1 MPWSAFPPAIRV
13 LRLGPWSRRS
23 SCPCLDP
30 RLVRTLRDFARTH
43 FQIVRTNRVC
53 PRTFV
58 RLRIRLHQM
67 PTPFRVDAPF
77 KPAGDQPQAIAEL
90 TEGIRSGL
98 SQQVL
103 AGVTG
108 SGKTNVMAWVV
119 EQLQRPVLVLSPN
132 KTLAAQ
138 LCAEFRRLLPDNAV
152 EYFVSYYDYYQPEA
166 YIARTDTY
174 IEKDSSRNDEI
185 DRMRHSTTQNLL
197 TRRDVLV
204 VASISC
210 IYGVGSVEDYLGESL
225 HIEKGQSIR
234 REVFL
239 RKLTEMLYERND
251 YDLARLRFRVRGDVV
266 DLVPANAEK
275 VYRVEFFGD
284 EVERIQELDA
294 ITGEIL
300 GAKDEFTVFPA
311 SHYVTPADKLRLAM
325 TDIEAE
331 LEERCKW
338 FEDHGRLLEAQRL
351 RQRTNFDME
360 MLRETGTCAGI
371 ENYSRHLTRR
381 QPGDAPY
388 TLLDFLPDDTLIFVD
403 ESHVAVPQIGGM
415 LGGDRSR
422 KAALVEYGFRL
433 PSAFDN
439 RPLSFEEWEE
449 RAGNIIY
456 VSATPGPYEMRR
468 SQRTAEM
475 VVRPT
480 GLVDPT
486 VEVRRTE
493 GQIDDLLAEVKRR
506 TAIGHRSLVTTLTKR
521 FAEDLA
527 DYLREYGVKVR
538 YLHSELDAMERIS
551 VLRDLRTG
559 AVDVVVGINLLREGL
574 DLPEVAFIGILDADK
589 DGYLRAFRSFIQIIG
604 RAARNVEGHVV
615 MYADSITD
623 SMRQALDETE
633 RRRNRQTA
641 YNAEHGITPESV
653 KKAIYALE
661 INENDLQA
669 DAIEI
674 MAGAGVP
681 REDLLAIVRD
691 LEKEM
696 RRLSKELQFEDAARV
711 RDRIIALRR
720 RLSGEDLAKEDDS
733 DVALAIAAAPKAKTM
748 AGPHRF

>member
-1 MPWSAFPPAIRV
+1 MP
-13 LRLGPWSRRS
+13 
-23 SCPCLDP
+23 
-30 RLVRTLRDFARTH
+30 
-43 FQIVRTNRVC
+43 NR
-53 PRTFV
+53 
-58 RLRIRLHQM
+58 
-67 PTPFRVDAPF
+67 FRVDAPF
-77 KPAGDQPQAIAEL
+77 KPAGDQPQAIAQL
-90 TEGIRSGL
+90 VEGVQSGL
-98 SQQVL
+98 TQQVL

-108 SGKTNVMAWVV
+108 SGKTNVMSWVV
-119 EQLQRPVLVLSPN
+119 QELQRPVLVLSPN

-174 IEKDSSRNDEI
+174 IEKNSSRNDDI
-185 DRMRHSTTQNLL
+185 DRMRHSTTQALL

-204 VASISC
+204 VASVSC
-210 IYGVGSVEDYLGESL
+210 IYGIGSVEDYMGESL
-225 HIEKGQSIR
+225 RIEKGQSIR

-266 DLVPANAEK
+266 DLVPANEEK

-294 ITGEIL
+294 VTGEIL
-300 GAKDEFTVFPA
+300 GVRDEFTVFPA

-325 TDIEAE
+325 ADIEAE

-351 RQRTNFDME
+351 RQRTNFDLE

-371 ENYSRHLTRR
+371 ENYSLHLTRR
-381 QPGDAPY
+381 KPGEAPY
-388 TLLDFLPDDTLIFVD
+388 TLMDFLPDDTVIFVD

-422 KAALVEYGFRL
+422 KAALVEFGFRL

-449 RAGNIIY
+449 RANNVIY

-486 VEVRRTE
+486 VEVRPTE
-493 GQIDDLLAEVKRR
+493 GQIDDLLAEVKKR
-506 TAIGHRSLVTTLTKR
+506 TEMGQRSLVTTLTKR

-538 YLHSELDAMERIS
+538 YLHSELDAMQRIE
-551 VLRDLRTG
+551 VLTALRTG
-559 AVDVVVGINLLREGL
+559 EVDVVVGINLLREGL

-589 DGYLRAFRSFIQIIG
+589 EGYLRAYRSFIQIIG

-633 RRRNRQTA
+633 RRRTKQTA
-641 YNAEHGITPESV
+641 YNAEHGITPETV

-661 INENDLQA
+661 INENDIQA

-711 RDRIIALRR
+711 RDRIILLRR
-720 RLSGEDLAKEDDS
+720 RLSGELETKEDDA
-733 DVALAIAAAPKAKTM
+733 DVAMAIAAAPKQKTQIRNWRRTRR
-748 AGPHRF
+748 GP

>member
-1 MPWSAFPPAIRV
+1 M
-13 LRLGPWSRRS
+13 
-23 SCPCLDP
+23 
-30 RLVRTLRDFARTH
+30 
-43 FQIVRTNRVC
+43 TNR
-53 PRTFV
+53 
-58 RLRIRLHQM
+58 
-67 PTPFRVDAPF
+67 FRVDAPF

-90 TEGIRSGL
+90 VEGVRSGL
-98 SQQVL
+98 TQQVL

-108 SGKTNVMAWVV
+108 SGKTNVMAWAV

-166 YIARTDTY
+166 YIARSDTY
-174 IEKDSSRNDEI
+174 IEKDSSRNDDI
-185 DRMRHSTTQNLL
+185 DRMRHSTTQSLL

-210 IYGVGSVEDYLGESL
+210 IYGVGSVEDYMGESL
-225 HIEKGQSIR
+225 HVEQGESIR

-266 DLVPANAEK
+266 DLVPANEEK
-275 VYRVEFFGD
+275 VFRVEFFGD
-284 EVERIQELDA
+284 EIERIQELDS

-300 GAKDEFTVFPA
+300 GTKNEFTVFPA

-351 RQRTNFDME
+351 RQRTNFDLE
-360 MLRETGTCAGI
+360 MMRETGTCAGI
-371 ENYSRHLTRR
+371 ENYSLHLTRR
-381 QPGDAPY
+381 KPGEAPY
-388 TLLDFLPDDTLIFVD
+388 TLMDFLPDDALIFID

-449 RAGNIIY
+449 RAHSVVY
-456 VSATPGPYEMRR
+456 VSATPGPYETRR

-486 VEVRRTE
+486 VEVRPTE
-493 GQIDDLLAEVKRR
+493 GQIDDLLAEVKKR
-506 TAIGHRSLVTTLTKR
+506 TEMGQRSLVTTLTKR

-538 YLHSELDAMERIS
+538 YLHSELDAMQRIE
-551 VLRDLRTG
+551 VLTALRTG
-559 AVDVVVGINLLREGL
+559 DVDVVVGINLLREGL

-589 DGYLRAFRSFIQIIG
+589 EGYLRAYRSFIQIIG

-623 SMRQALDETE
+623 SMRQALDETD
-633 RRRNRQTA
+633 RRRNKQIA
-641 YNAEHGITPESV
+641 YNAEHGITPETV

-661 INENDLQA
+661 INENDIQA

-711 RDRIIALRR
+711 RDRIIMLRR
-720 RLSGEDLAKEDDS
+720 RLSGELEAKEDDA
-733 DVALAIAAAPKAKTM
+733 DVAMAIAAAPKQKTTVRNWRKTRR
-748 AGPHRF
+748 GP

>member
-1 MPWSAFPPAIRV
+1 MP
-13 LRLGPWSRRS
+13 
-23 SCPCLDP
+23 
-30 RLVRTLRDFARTH
+30 
-43 FQIVRTNRVC
+43 NR
-53 PRTFV
+53 
-58 RLRIRLHQM
+58 
-67 PTPFRVDAPF
+67 FRVDAPF
-77 KPAGDQPQAIAEL
+77 KPAGDQPQAIARL
-90 TEGIRSGL
+90 VEGVQAGL

-103 AGVTG
+103 LGVTG
-108 SGKTNVMAWVV
+108 SGKTNVMAWAV
-119 EQLQRPVLVLSPN
+119 EELQRPVLVLSPN

-138 LCAEFRRLLPDNAV
+138 LCAEFRRLLPGNAV

-174 IEKDSSRNDEI
+174 IEKDSSRNEDI
-185 DRMRHSTTQNLL
+185 DRMRHSSTQSLL

-204 VASISC
+204 VASVSC
-210 IYGVGSVEDYLGESL
+210 IYGIGSVEDYLGERL
-225 HIEKGQSIR
+225 HVEKGMSVR

-251 YDLARLRFRVRGDVV
+251 YDLGRLRFRVRGDVV
-266 DLVPANAEK
+266 DLVPASEEK

-294 ITGEIL
+294 VTGEIL
-300 GAKDEFTVFPA
+300 GARDEFTVFPA

-325 TDIEAE
+325 SDIEAE

-351 RQRTNFDME
+351 RQRTNFDLE

-381 QPGDAPY
+381 QPGEAPY
-388 TLLDFLPDDTLIFVD
+388 TLMDFLPEDTLIFVD

-449 RAGNIIY
+449 RAQNVVY

-468 SQRTAEM
+468 SQRTVEM

-486 VEVRRTE
+486 VEVRPTE
-493 GQIDDLLAEVKRR
+493 GQIDDLLAEVKKR
-506 TAIGHRSLVTTLTKR
+506 AEADQRSLVTTLTKR

-538 YLHSELDAMERIS
+538 YLHSELDAMQRIE
-551 VLRDLRTG
+551 VLTALRTG
-559 AVDVVVGINLLREGL
+559 EVDVVVGINLLREGL

-589 DGYLRAFRSFIQIIG
+589 EGYLRAYRSFIQIIG

-633 RRRNRQTA
+633 RRRARQMA
-641 YNAEHGITPESV
+641 YNAEHGITPETV
-653 KKAIYALE
+653 KKAIYALA
-661 INENDLQA
+661 INENDMKA

-696 RRLSKELQFEDAARV
+696 RRLSRELQFEDAARV
-711 RDRIIALRR
+711 RDRIILLRR
-720 RLSGEDLAKEDDS
+720 RLSGDLETKEDDA
-733 DVALAIAAAPKAKTM
+733 DVAMAIAAAPKAKTQVRNWRRTRR
-748 AGPHRF
+748 GP

>member
-1 MPWSAFPPAIRV
+1 
-13 LRLGPWSRRS
+13 
-23 SCPCLDP
+23 
-30 RLVRTLRDFARTH
+30 
-43 FQIVRTNRVC
+43 
-53 PRTFV
+53 
-58 RLRIRLHQM
+58 
-67 PTPFRVDAPF
+67 
-77 KPAGDQPQAIAEL
+77 
-90 TEGIRSGL
+90 
-98 SQQVL
+98 
-103 AGVTG
+103 
-108 SGKTNVMAWVV
+108 
-119 EQLQRPVLVLSPN
+119 VLSPN

-138 LCAEFRRLLPDNAV
+138 LCAEFRRLLPENAV

-174 IEKDSSRNDEI
+174 IEKDSSRNDDI

-204 VASISC
+204 VASVSC
-210 IYGVGSVEDYLGESL
+210 IYGIGSVEDYMGESL
-225 HIEKGQSIR
+225 KIEKGQSIR

-266 DLVPANAEK
+266 DLVPANEEK

-300 GAKDEFTVFPA
+300 GTKQEFTVFPA

-325 TDIEAE
+325 ADIEAE

-351 RQRTNFDME
+351 RQRTNFDLE
-360 MLRETGTCAGI
+360 MMRETGTCAGI

-381 QPGDAPY
+381 QPGEAPY
-388 TLLDFLPDDTLIFVD
+388 TLMDFLPEDTLIFVD

-439 RPLSFEEWEE
+439 RPLSFEEWED
-449 RAGNIIY
+449 RARNVIY
-456 VSATPGPYEMRR
+456 VSATPGPYETRR

-486 VEVRRTE
+486 VEVRPTE

-506 TAIGHRSLVTTLTKR
+506 TALGQRSLVTTLTKR

-538 YLHSELDAMERIS
+538 YLHSELDAMERIE
-551 VLRDLRTG
+551 VLTALRTG
-559 AVDVVVGINLLREGL
+559 EVDVVVGINLLREGL

-589 DGYLRAFRSFIQIIG
+589 EGYLRAYRSFIQIIG

-623 SMRQALDETE
+623 SMRQALDEKD

-641 YNAEHGITPESV
+641 YNAEHGITPETV

-661 INENDLQA
+661 INENDIQA

-720 RLSGEDLAKEDDS
+720 RLSGEDTAKEDDA
-733 DVALAIAAAPKAKTM
+733 DVAMAIAAAPKQKTTVRNWRRTRR
-748 AGPHRF
+748 GP

>member
-1 MPWSAFPPAIRV
+1 MP
-13 LRLGPWSRRS
+13 
-23 SCPCLDP
+23 
-30 RLVRTLRDFARTH
+30 
-43 FQIVRTNRVC
+43 N
-53 PRTFV
+53 
-58 RLRIRLHQM
+58 
-67 PTPFRVDAPF
+67 PFRVDAPF
-77 KPAGDQPQAIAEL
+77 KPAGDQPQAIAQL
-90 TEGIRSGL
+90 VEGVESGL

-108 SGKTNVMAWVV
+108 SGKTNVMAWAV
-119 EQLQRPVLVLSPN
+119 EKLQRPVLVLSPN

-174 IEKDSSRNDEI
+174 IEKDSSRNDDI
-185 DRMRHSTTQNLL
+185 DRMRHSATQSLL

-204 VASISC
+204 VASVSC
-210 IYGVGSVEDYLGESL
+210 IYGIGSVEDYLGESL
-225 HIEKGQSIR
+225 RVEKGQAIR

-266 DLVPANAEK
+266 DLVPANEEK
-275 VYRVEFFGD
+275 VFRVEFFGD

-294 ITGEIL
+294 VTGEIL
-300 GAKDEFTVFPA
+300 GARNTFTIFPA
-311 SHYVTPADKLRLAM
+311 SHYVTPADKLRLA
-325 TDIEAE
+325 TADIEVE

-351 RQRTNFDME
+351 RQRTNFDLE
-360 MLRETGTCAGI
+360 MMRETGTCAGI
-371 ENYSRHLTRR
+371 ENYSMHLTRR
-381 QPGDAPY
+381 KPGDTPF
-388 TLLDFLPDDTLIFVD
+388 TLMDFLPADALIFVD

-439 RPLSFEEWEE
+439 RPLSFEEWED
-449 RAGNIIY
+449 RAQNVIY

-486 VEVRRTE
+486 VEVRPTE
-493 GQIDDLLAEVKRR
+493 GQIDDLLAEVKKR
-506 TAIGHRSLVTTLTKR
+506 TKLGQRSLVTTLTKR

-538 YLHSELDAMERIS
+538 YLHSELDAMQRIE
-551 VLRDLRTG
+551 VLTALRTG
-559 AVDVVVGINLLREGL
+559 DVDVVVGINLLREGL

-589 DGYLRAFRSFIQIIG
+589 EGYLRAYRSFIQIIG

-633 RRRNRQTA
+633 RRRNRQIA
-641 YNAEHGITPESV
+641 YNAEHGITPETV

-661 INENDLQA
+661 INENDIQA

-711 RDRIIALRR
+711 RDRIILLRR
-720 RLSGEDLAKEDDS
+720 RLSGELDAKEDDA
-733 DVALAIAAAPKAKTM
+733 DVAMAIAAAPKAKTTVRNWRRTRR
-748 AGPHRF
+748 GP

>member
-1 MPWSAFPPAIRV
+1 MP
-13 LRLGPWSRRS
+13 
-23 SCPCLDP
+23 
-30 RLVRTLRDFARTH
+30 
-43 FQIVRTNRVC
+43 NR
-53 PRTFV
+53 
-58 RLRIRLHQM
+58 
-67 PTPFRVDAPF
+67 FRVDAPF
-77 KPAGDQPQAIAEL
+77 KPAGDQPQAIARL
-90 TEGIRSGL
+90 VEGVQAGL

-103 AGVTG
+103 LGVTG
-108 SGKTNVMAWVV
+108 SGKTNVMAWAV
-119 EQLQRPVLVLSPN
+119 EELQRPVLVLSPN

-138 LCAEFRRLLPDNAV
+138 LCAEFRRLLPGNAV

-174 IEKDSSRNDEI
+174 IEKDSSRNEDI
-185 DRMRHSTTQNLL
+185 DRMRHSSTQSLL

-204 VASISC
+204 VASVSC
-210 IYGVGSVEDYLGESL
+210 IYGIGSVEDYLGERL
-225 HIEKGQSIR
+225 HVEKGMSVR

-251 YDLARLRFRVRGDVV
+251 YDLGRLRFRVRGDVV
-266 DLVPANAEK
+266 DLVPASEEK

-294 ITGEIL
+294 VTGEIL
-300 GAKDEFTVFPA
+300 GARDEFTVFPA

-325 TDIEAE
+325 SDIEAE

-351 RQRTNFDME
+351 RQRTNFDLE

-381 QPGDAPY
+381 QPGEAPY
-388 TLLDFLPDDTLIFVD
+388 TLMDFLPEDTLIFVD

-449 RAGNIIY
+449 RAQNVVY

-468 SQRTAEM
+468 SQRTVEM

-486 VEVRRTE
+486 VEVRPTE
-493 GQIDDLLAEVKRR
+493 GQIDDLLAEVKKR
-506 TAIGHRSLVTTLTKR
+506 AEADQRSLVTTLTKR

-538 YLHSELDAMERIS
+538 YLHSELDAMQRIE
-551 VLRDLRTG
+551 VLTALRTG
-559 AVDVVVGINLLREGL
+559 EVDVVVGINLLREGL

-589 DGYLRAFRSFIQIIG
+589 EGYLRAYRSFIQIIG

-633 RRRNRQTA
+633 RRRARQIA
-641 YNAEHGITPESV
+641 YNAEHGITPETV
-653 KKAIYALE
+653 KKAIYALA
-661 INENDLQA
+661 INENDMKA

-711 RDRIIALRR
+711 RDRIILLRR
-720 RLSGEDLAKEDDS
+720 RLSGDLETKEDDA
-733 DVALAIAAAPKAKTM
+733 DVAMAIAAAPKAKTQVRNWRRTRR
-748 AGPHRF
+748 GP

>member
-1 MPWSAFPPAIRV
+1 MPGQLKI
-13 LRLGPWSRRS
+13 
-23 SCPCLDP
+23 
-30 RLVRTLRDFARTH
+30 H
-43 FQIVRTNRVC
+43 
-53 PRTFV
+53 
-58 RLRIRLHQM
+58 
-67 PTPFRVDAPF
+67 APF
-77 KPAGDQPQAIAEL
+77 EPAGDQPKAIEEL
-90 TEGIRSGL
+90 VQGLRSGL
-98 SQQVL
+98 REQTL
-103 AGVTG
+103 MGVTG
-108 SGKTNVMAWVV
+108 SGKTNVMGWVI

-138 LCAEFRRLLPDNAV
+138 LCAEFKRLFPENAV

-166 YIARTDTY
+166 YIARSVTY
-174 IEKDSSRNDEI
+174 IEKDSSRNEEI
-185 DRMRHSTTQNLL
+185 DRLRHATTQALL
-197 TRRDVLV
+197 TRRDVIV
-204 VASISC
+204 VASVSC
-210 IYGVGSVEDYLGESL
+210 IYGIGSPEDYMGESVELRT
-225 HIEKGQSIR
+225 GQQIR
-234 REVFL
+234 REMFL

-251 YDLARLRFRVRGDVV
+251 YDLGRLRFRVRGDVV
-266 DLVPANAEK
+266 DLVPASEER
-275 VYRVEFFGD
+275 VHRVEFFGD
-284 EVERIQELDA
+284 VVERIVDLDPV
-294 ITGEIL
+294 TGEIL
-300 GAKDEFTVFPA
+300 GPREVLHVFPA
-311 SHYVTPADKLRLAM
+311 SHYITPGDKLRLALQ
-325 TDIEAE
+325 DIEAE
-331 LEERCKW
+331 LEERCAW
-338 FEDHGRLLEAQRL
+338 FDDHGRLLEAQRL
-351 RQRTNFDME
+351 RQRTNFDLE

-381 QPGDAPY
+381 QPGEAPY
-388 TLLDFLPDDTLIFVD
+388 TLMDFLPEDTLIFVD

-449 RAGNIIY
+449 RANNVVY
-456 VSATPGPYEMRR
+456 VSATPGPYELRR
-468 SQRTAEM
+468 SQRTVEM

-486 VEVRRTE
+486 VEVRPTT
-493 GQIDDLLAEVKRR
+493 GQIDDLLTEVKRR
-506 TAIGHRSLVTTLTKR
+506 TELGQRSLVTTLTKR

-538 YLHSELDAMERIS
+538 YLHSELDAMERIE

-559 AVDVVVGINLLREGL
+559 AVDMVVGINLLREGL

-589 DGYLRAFRSFIQIIG
+589 EGYLRAYRSFIQIIG

-633 RRRNRQTA
+633 RRRNRQIA
-641 YNAEHGITPESV
+641 YNAERGITPETV

-661 INENDLQA
+661 IQEKDLQA
-669 DAIEI
+669 DAVEL

-711 RDRIIALRR
+711 RDRIILLRK
-720 RLSGEDLAKEDDS
+720 RLSGEEGGGEDDG
-733 DVALAIAAAPKAKTM
+733 DVALAIAAAPKQKTM
-748 AGPHRF
+748 VRNWRKSRKGP

>member
-1 MPWSAFPPAIRV
+1 MP
-13 LRLGPWSRRS
+13 
-23 SCPCLDP
+23 
-30 RLVRTLRDFARTH
+30 
-43 FQIVRTNRVC
+43 NR
-53 PRTFV
+53 
-58 RLRIRLHQM
+58 
-67 PTPFRVDAPF
+67 FRVDAPF
-77 KPAGDQPQAIAEL
+77 KPAGDQPQAIAQVV
-90 TEGIRSGL
+90 EGLQSGL
-98 SQQVL
+98 TQQVL

-108 SGKTNVMAWVV
+108 SGKTNVMSWVV
-119 EQLQRPVLVLSPN
+119 EELQRPVLVLSPN

-174 IEKDSSRNDEI
+174 IEKDSSRNEDI
-185 DRMRHSTTQNLL
+185 DRMRHSTTQSLL

-204 VASISC
+204 VASVSC
-210 IYGVGSVEDYLGESL
+210 IYGIGSVEDYMGESL
-225 HIEKGQSIR
+225 RVEKGMPVR

-266 DLVPANAEK
+266 DVVPANEEK

-294 ITGEIL
+294 VTGEIL
-300 GAKDEFTVFPA
+300 GTRNTFTIFPA

-325 TDIEAE
+325 ADIEAE

-351 RQRTNFDME
+351 RQRTNFDLE

-381 QPGDAPY
+381 QPGEAPY
-388 TLLDFLPDDTLIFVD
+388 TLMDFLPADTLIFVD

-449 RAGNIIY
+449 RAQNVVY

-468 SQRTAEM
+468 SQRTVEM
-475 VVRPT
+475 IVRPT

-486 VEVRRTE
+486 VEVRPTE

-506 TAIGHRSLVTTLTKR
+506 ADAGQRSLVTTLTKR

-538 YLHSELDAMERIS
+538 YLHSELDAMQRIE
-551 VLRDLRTG
+551 VLTALRTG
-559 AVDVVVGINLLREGL
+559 EVDVVVGINLLREGL

-589 DGYLRAFRSFIQIIG
+589 EGYLRAYRSFIQIIG

-633 RRRNRQTA
+633 RRRDRQMA
-641 YNAEHGITPESV
+641 YNTEHGITPETV

-669 DAIEI
+669 DAVEI

-711 RDRIIALRR
+711 RDRIILLRR
-720 RLSGEDLAKEDDS
+720 RLSGELETKEDDA
-733 DVALAIAAAPKAKTM
+733 DVAMAIAAAPKQKTQVRNWRRTRR
-748 AGPHRF
+748 GP

>member
-1 MPWSAFPPAIRV
+1 
-13 LRLGPWSRRS
+13 
-23 SCPCLDP
+23 
-30 RLVRTLRDFARTH
+30 
-43 FQIVRTNRVC
+43 
-53 PRTFV
+53 
-58 RLRIRLHQM
+58 M

-174 IEKDSSRNDEI
+174 IEKDSSRNDDI

-204 VASISC
+204 VASVSC
-210 IYGVGSVEDYLGESL
+210 IYGIGSVEDYMGESL
-225 HIEKGQSIR
+225 KVEKGQSIR

-266 DLVPANAEK
+266 DLVPANEEK

-284 EVERIQELDA
+284 EVERIQELDSV
-294 ITGEIL
+294 TGEIL
-300 GAKDEFTVFPA
+300 GVKNEFTVFPA
-311 SHYVTPADKLRLAM
+311 SHYVTPADKLRIAM

-351 RQRTNFDME
+351 RQRTNFDLE

-381 QPGDAPY
+381 QPGEAPY
-388 TLLDFLPDDTLIFVD
+388 TLMDFLPDDTIIFVD

-449 RAGNIIY
+449 RARSVVY

-468 SQRTAEM
+468 TQRTAEM

-486 VEVRRTE
+486 VEVRPTE
-493 GQIDDLLAEVKRR
+493 GQIDDLLAEVKKR
-506 TAIGHRSLVTTLTKR
+506 TALGQRSLVTTLTKR

-527 DYLREYGVKVR
+527 DYMREYGVKVR
-538 YLHSELDAMERIS
+538 YLHSELDAMERIE
-551 VLRDLRTG
+551 VLTALRTG
-559 AVDVVVGINLLREGL
+559 EVDVVVGINLLREGL

-589 DGYLRAFRSFIQIIG
+589 EGYLRAYRSFIQIIG

-641 YNAEHGITPESV
+641 YNAEHGITPETV

-661 INENDLQA
+661 INENDIQA

-674 MAGAGVP
+674 LAGAGVP

-720 RLSGEDLAKEDDS
+720 RLSGEDDAKEDDA
-733 DVALAIAAAPKAKTM
+733 DVAMAIAAAPKQKTTVRNWRKTRR
-748 AGPHRF
+748 GP

>member
-1 MPWSAFPPAIRV
+1 VP
-13 LRLGPWSRRS
+13 S
-23 SCPCLDP
+23 S
-30 RLVRTLRDFARTH
+30 
-43 FQIVRTNRVC
+43 
-53 PRTFV
+53 
-58 RLRIRLHQM
+58 
-67 PTPFRVDAPF
+67 FRVDAPF
-77 KPAGDQPQAIAEL
+77 SPAGDQPDAIARL
-90 TEGIRSGL
+90 VDGVASGL
-98 SQQVL
+98 TQQVL
-103 AGVTG
+103 LGVTG
-108 SGKTNVMAWVV
+108 SGKTNVMAWAM
-119 EQLQRPVLVLSPN
+119 EQIQRPVLVLSPN

-185 DRMRHSTTQNLL
+185 DRMRHSTTQALL

-210 IYGVGSVEDYLGESL
+210 IYGIGSVEDYMGESL
-225 HIEKGQSIR
+225 KVSRGQAIR

-266 DLVPANAEK
+266 DLVPANEEK
-275 VYRVEFFGD
+275 VFRVEFFGD

-294 ITGEIL
+294 VTGEIL
-300 GAKDEFTVFPA
+300 GPRDEFTVFPA
-311 SHYVTPADKLRLAM
+311 SHYVTPADKLKLAM
-325 TDIEAE
+325 ADIEVE
-331 LEERCKW
+331 LDERCRW
-338 FEDHGRLLEAQRL
+338 FEEHGRLLEAQRL
-351 RQRTNFDME
+351 RQRTNFDLE
-360 MLRETGTCAGI
+360 MMRETGTCAGI
-371 ENYSRHLTRR
+371 ENYSMHLTRR
-381 QPGDAPY
+381 SPGDAPY
-388 TLLDFLPDDTLIFVD
+388 TLMDFLPDDAIIFVD

-449 RAGNIIY
+449 RAHNVIY
-456 VSATPGPYEMRR
+456 VSATPGPYELRR
-468 SQRTAEM
+468 SQRTVEM

-486 VEVRRTE
+486 VEIRPTE

-506 TAIGHRSLVTTLTKR
+506 AELGHRSLVTTLTKR

-538 YLHSELDAMERIS
+538 YLHSELDAMERIE

-589 DGYLRAFRSFIQIIG
+589 EGYLRAFRSFIQIIG
-604 RAARNVEGHVV
+604 RAARNVDGHVV
-615 MYADSITD
+615 MYADKITD
-623 SMRQALDETE
+623 SMRLAIDETE
-633 RRRNRQTA
+633 RRRARQVA
-641 YNAEHGITPESV
+641 YNAEHGITPETV

-661 INENDLQA
+661 LEEKDLQA
-669 DAIEI
+669 DAVEL

-681 REDLLAIVRD
+681 RSDLLAIARD

-711 RDRIIALRR
+711 RDRIILIRK
-720 RLSGEDLAKEDDS
+720 RLSGEDKTEDDG
-733 DVALAIAAAPKAKTM
+733 DVALAIAAAPKART
-748 AGPHRF
+748 AGESRRYRGGGRRGARQGP

>member
-1 MPWSAFPPAIRV
+1 
-13 LRLGPWSRRS
+13 
-23 SCPCLDP
+23 
-30 RLVRTLRDFARTH
+30 
-43 FQIVRTNRVC
+43 
-53 PRTFV
+53 
-58 RLRIRLHQM
+58 M
-67 PTPFRVDAPF
+67 PTLFRVDAPF

-174 IEKDSSRNDEI
+174 IEKDSSRNDDI

-204 VASISC
+204 VASVSC
-210 IYGVGSVEDYLGESL
+210 IYGIGSVEDYMGESL
-225 HIEKGQSIR
+225 KVEKGQSIR

-266 DLVPANAEK
+266 DLVPANEEK

-284 EVERIQELDA
+284 EVERIQELDSV
-294 ITGEIL
+294 TGEIL
-300 GAKDEFTVFPA
+300 GVKNEFTVFPA
-311 SHYVTPADKLRLAM
+311 SHYVTPADKLRIAM

-351 RQRTNFDME
+351 RQRTNFDLE

-381 QPGDAPY
+381 QPGEAPY
-388 TLLDFLPDDTLIFVD
+388 TLMDFLPDDTIIFVD

-449 RAGNIIY
+449 RARSVVY

-468 SQRTAEM
+468 TQRTAEM

-486 VEVRRTE
+486 VEVRPTE
-493 GQIDDLLAEVKRR
+493 GQIDDLLAEVKKR
-506 TAIGHRSLVTTLTKR
+506 TALGQRSLVTTLTKR

-538 YLHSELDAMERIS
+538 YLHSELDAMERIE
-551 VLRDLRTG
+551 VLTALRTG
-559 AVDVVVGINLLREGL
+559 EVDVVVGINLLREGL

-589 DGYLRAFRSFIQIIG
+589 EGYLRAYRSFIQIIG

-641 YNAEHGITPESV
+641 YNAEHGITPETV

-661 INENDLQA
+661 INENDIQA

-674 MAGAGVP
+674 LAGAGVP

-720 RLSGEDLAKEDDS
+720 RLSGEDVAKEDDA
-733 DVALAIAAAPKAKTM
+733 DVAMAIAAAPKQKTTVRNWRKTRR
-748 AGPHRF
+748 GP

>member
-1 MPWSAFPPAIRV
+1 MP
-13 LRLGPWSRRS
+13 
-23 SCPCLDP
+23 
-30 RLVRTLRDFARTH
+30 
-43 FQIVRTNRVC
+43 NR
-53 PRTFV
+53 
-58 RLRIRLHQM
+58 
-67 PTPFRVDAPF
+67 FRVDAPF
-77 KPAGDQPQAIAEL
+77 RPAGDQPQAIAEL
-90 TEGIRSGL
+90 VEGVRSGL
-98 SQQVL
+98 IQQVL

-108 SGKTNVMAWVV
+108 SGKTNVMSWVV
-119 EQLQRPVLVLSPN
+119 EELQRPVLVLSPN

-166 YIARTDTY
+166 YIARSDTY
-174 IEKDSSRNDEI
+174 IEKDSSRNDDI
-185 DRMRHSTTQNLL
+185 DRMRHSATQSLL

-204 VASISC
+204 VASVSC
-210 IYGVGSVEDYLGESL
+210 IYGIGSVEDYMGESL
-225 HIEKGQSIR
+225 RIEKGQSIR

-266 DLVPANAEK
+266 DLVPANEEK

-300 GAKDEFTVFPA
+300 GAKREFTVFPA

-325 TDIEAE
+325 VDIEAE

-351 RQRTNFDME
+351 RQRTNFDLE
-360 MLRETGTCAGI
+360 MMRETGTCAGI
-371 ENYSRHLTRR
+371 ENYSLHLTRR
-381 QPGDAPY
+381 KPGEAPY
-388 TLLDFLPDDTLIFVD
+388 TLMDFLPDDALIFVD

-449 RAGNIIY
+449 RARNVIY
-456 VSATPGPYEMRR
+456 VSATPGPYETRR

-486 VEVRRTE
+486 VEVRPTE
-493 GQIDDLLAEVKRR
+493 GQIDDLLAEVKKR
-506 TAIGHRSLVTTLTKR
+506 TEMGQRSLVTTLTKR

-538 YLHSELDAMERIS
+538 YLHSELDAMQRIE
-551 VLRDLRTG
+551 VLTALRTG
-559 AVDVVVGINLLREGL
+559 EVDVVVGINLLREGL

-589 DGYLRAFRSFIQIIG
+589 EGYLRAYRSFIQIIG

-633 RRRNRQTA
+633 RRRNKQTV
-641 YNAEHGITPESV
+641 YNAEHGITPETV

-661 INENDLQA
+661 INENDIQA

-711 RDRIIALRR
+711 RDRIILLRR
-720 RLSGEDLAKEDDS
+720 RLSGELDAKEDDA
-733 DVALAIAAAPKAKTM
+733 DVAMAIAAAPKQKTTIRNWRKTRR
-748 AGPHRF
+748 GP

>member
-1 MPWSAFPPAIRV
+1 MSRD
-13 LRLGPWSRRS
+13 LR
-23 SCPCLDP
+23 
-30 RLVRTLRDFARTH
+30 
-43 FQIVRTNRVC
+43 
-53 PRTFV
+53 
-58 RLRIRLHQM
+58 
-67 PTPFRVDAPF
+67 FRVDAPF
-77 KPAGDQPQAIAEL
+77 KPAGDQPEAIEQL
-90 TEGIRSGL
+90 VNGVQSGL
-98 SQQVL
+98 TQQVL
-103 AGVTG
+103 LGVTG
-108 SGKTNVMAWVV
+108 SGKTNVMAWAV

-166 YIARTDTY
+166 YIARSDTY
-174 IEKDSSRNDEI
+174 IE
-185 DRMRHSTTQNLL
+185 RHSTTQALL

-210 IYGVGSVEDYLGESL
+210 IYGIGAVEDYMGESL
-225 HIEKGQSIR
+225 HVEKGQAIR

-266 DLVPANAEK
+266 DLVPANEEK
-275 VYRVEFFGD
+275 VLRIEFFGD
-284 EVERIQELDA
+284 EIERIQELDA
-294 ITGEIL
+294 TTGEIL
-300 GAKDEFTVFPA
+300 GPRDEFTVFPA
-311 SHYVTPADKLRLAM
+311 SHYVTPADKMRLAM
-325 TDIEAE
+325 ADIEAE

-338 FEDHGRLLEAQRL
+338 FEEHGRLLEAQRL
-351 RQRTNFDME
+351 RQRTNFDLE

-381 QPGDAPY
+381 QPGEAPY
-388 TLLDFLPDDTLIFVD
+388 TLMDFLPDDTIIFVD

-449 RAGNIIY
+449 RVGQVVY
-456 VSATPGPYEMRR
+456 VSATPGPYEMEKA
-468 SQRTAEM
+468 QRVVEM
-475 VVRPT
+475 LVRPT

-486 VEVRRTE
+486 VEVRPTA

-506 TAIGHRSLVTTLTKR
+506 AELGHRSLVTTLTKR

-538 YLHSELDAMERIS
+538 YLHSELDAMERID

-589 DGYLRAFRSFIQIIG
+589 EGYLRAYRSFIQIIG

-615 MYADSITD
+615 MY
-623 SMRQALDETE
+623 
-633 RRRNRQTA
+633 
-641 YNAEHGITPESV
+641 G
-653 KKAIYALE
+653 
-661 INENDLQA
+661 
-669 DAIEI
+669 
-674 MAGAGVP
+674 
-681 REDLLAIVRD
+681 
-691 LEKEM
+691 
-696 RRLSKELQFEDAARV
+696 
-711 RDRIIALRR
+711 
-720 RLSGEDLAKEDDS
+720 
-733 DVALAIAAAPKAKTM
+733 
-748 AGPHRF
+748 

>member
-1 MPWSAFPPAIRV
+1 MP
-13 LRLGPWSRRS
+13 
-23 SCPCLDP
+23 
-30 RLVRTLRDFARTH
+30 
-43 FQIVRTNRVC
+43 NR
-53 PRTFV
+53 
-58 RLRIRLHQM
+58 
-67 PTPFRVDAPF
+67 FRVDAPF
-77 KPAGDQPQAIAEL
+77 RPAGDQPQAIAEL
-90 TEGIRSGL
+90 VEGVRSGL
-98 SQQVL
+98 IQQVL

-108 SGKTNVMAWVV
+108 SGKTNVMSWVV
-119 EQLQRPVLVLSPN
+119 EELQRPVLVLSPN

-166 YIARTDTY
+166 YIARSDTY
-174 IEKDSSRNDEI
+174 IEKDSSRNDDI
-185 DRMRHSTTQNLL
+185 DRMRHSATQSLL

-204 VASISC
+204 VASVSC
-210 IYGVGSVEDYLGESL
+210 IYGIGSVEDYMGESL
-225 HIEKGQSIR
+225 RIEKGQSIR

-266 DLVPANAEK
+266 DLVPANEEK

-300 GAKDEFTVFPA
+300 GAKREFTVFPA

-325 TDIEAE
+325 VDIEAE

-351 RQRTNFDME
+351 RQRTNFDLE
-360 MLRETGTCAGI
+360 MMRETGTCAGI
-371 ENYSRHLTRR
+371 ENYSLHLTRR
-381 QPGDAPY
+381 KPGEAPY
-388 TLLDFLPDDTLIFVD
+388 TLMDFLPDDALIFVD

-449 RAGNIIY
+449 RARNVIY
-456 VSATPGPYEMRR
+456 VSATPGPYETRR

-486 VEVRRTE
+486 VEVRPTE
-493 GQIDDLLAEVKRR
+493 GQIDDLLAEVKKR
-506 TAIGHRSLVTTLTKR
+506 TEMGQRSLVTTLTKR

-538 YLHSELDAMERIS
+538 YLHSELDAMQRIE
-551 VLRDLRTG
+551 VLTALRTG
-559 AVDVVVGINLLREGL
+559 EVDVVVGINLLREGL
-574 DLPEVAFIGILDADK
+574 DLPEVAFIGILDSDK
-589 DGYLRAFRSFIQIIG
+589 EDYLRAYRSFIQIIG

-633 RRRNRQTA
+633 RRRNKQTV
-641 YNAEHGITPESV
+641 YNAEHGITPETV

-661 INENDLQA
+661 INENDIQA

-711 RDRIIALRR
+711 RDRIILLRR
-720 RLSGEDLAKEDDS
+720 RLSGELDAKEDDA
-733 DVALAIAAAPKAKTM
+733 DVAMAIAAAPKQKTTIRNWRKTRR
-748 AGPHRF
+748 GP

>member
-1 MPWSAFPPAIRV
+1 MP
-13 LRLGPWSRRS
+13 
-23 SCPCLDP
+23 
-30 RLVRTLRDFARTH
+30 
-43 FQIVRTNRVC
+43 N
-53 PRTFV
+53 
-58 RLRIRLHQM
+58 
-67 PTPFRVDAPF
+67 PFRVDAPF
-77 KPAGDQPQAIAEL
+77 KPAGDQPQAIAAL
-90 TEGIRSGL
+90 VEGVRSGL
-98 SQQVL
+98 TQQVL

-108 SGKTNVMAWVV
+108 SGKTNVMAWAV

-174 IEKDSSRNDEI
+174 IEKDSSRNDDI
-185 DRMRHSTTQNLL
+185 DRMRHSTTQSLL

-210 IYGVGSVEDYLGESL
+210 IYGVGSVEDYMGESL
-225 HIEKGQSIR
+225 HVEQGDSIR

-251 YDLARLRFRVRGDVV
+251 YDLARLKFRVRGDVV
-266 DLVPANAEK
+266 DLVPANEEK

-284 EVERIQELDA
+284 EIERIQELDA
-294 ITGEIL
+294 TTGEIL
-300 GAKDEFTVFPA
+300 GTKREFTVFPA

-338 FEDHGRLLEAQRL
+338 FEEHGRLLEAQRL
-351 RQRTNFDME
+351 RQRTNFDLE
-360 MLRETGTCAGI
+360 MMRETGTCAGI
-371 ENYSRHLTRR
+371 ENYSLHLTRR
-381 QPGDAPY
+381 KPGEAPY
-388 TLLDFLPDDTLIFVD
+388 TLMDFLPDDALIFVD

-449 RAGNIIY
+449 RANSVIY
-456 VSATPGPYEMRR
+456 VSATPGPYETRR
-468 SQRTAEM
+468 AQRTAEM
-475 VVRPT
+475 IVRPT

-486 VEVRRTE
+486 VEVRPTA
-493 GQIDDLLAEVKRR
+493 GQIDDLLAEVKKR
-506 TAIGHRSLVTTLTKR
+506 TELGQRSLVTTLTKR

-538 YLHSELDAMERIS
+538 YLHSELDAMQRIE
-551 VLRDLRTG
+551 VLTALRAG
-559 AVDVVVGINLLREGL
+559 EIDVVVGINLLREGL

-589 DGYLRAFRSFIQIIG
+589 EGYLRAYRSFIQIIG
-604 RAARNVEGHVV
+604 RAARNIEGHVV

-623 SMRQALDETE
+623 SMRQALDETD
-633 RRRNRQTA
+633 RRRVKQTA

-696 RRLSKELQFEDAARV
+696 RRLSRSSSSKTRPGCATRSSCCGGGSPEKPSLM
-711 RDRIIALRR
+711 RR
-720 RLSGEDLAKEDDS
+720 
-733 DVALAIAAAPKAKTM
+733 KTM
-748 AGPHRF
+748 ARWPWRSQRRRSRRRQFATGERRDAVLS

>member
-1 MPWSAFPPAIRV
+1 MPRGETLQVPAERPAGPANFELV
-13 LRLGPWSRRS
+13 LPW
-23 SCPCLDP
+23 PL
-30 RLVRTLRDFARTH
+30 
-43 FQIVRTNRVC
+43 
-53 PRTFV
+53 
-58 RLRIRLHQM
+58 
-67 PTPFRVDAPF
+67 
-77 KPAGDQPQAIAEL
+77 AGDQPQAATQL
-90 TEGIRSGL
+90 SDGL
-98 SQQVL
+98 LHGLKDQTL
-103 AGVTG
+103 HGVTG
-108 SGKTNVMAWVV
+108 SGKTVTMAQVIADAG
-119 EQLQRPVLVLSPN
+119 RPTLVLAHN

-138 LCAEFRRLLPDNAV
+138 LYGEFKEFFPKNAV
-152 EYFVSYYDYYQPEA
+152 QYFVSYYDYYQPEA

-174 IEKDSSRNDEI
+174 IEKDSSRNEEI
-185 DRMRHSTTQNLL
+185 DRMRHSTTSALL

-204 VASISC
+204 VASVSC
-210 IYGVGSVEDYLGESL
+210 IYGIGSVEDYMGESL
-225 HIEKGQSIR
+225 HIEKGESIR

-266 DLVPANAEK
+266 DLVPANEEK

-294 ITGEIL
+294 VTGEIL
-300 GAKDEFTVFPA
+300 GVKDEFTVFPA

-325 TDIEAE
+325 ADIEAE
-331 LEERCKW
+331 LEERCRW
-338 FEDHGRLLEAQRL
+338 FDEHGRLLEAQRL
-351 RQRTNFDME
+351 RQRTNFDLE

-381 QPGDAPY
+381 QPGEAPY
-388 TLLDFLPDDTLIFVD
+388 TLMDFLPQDTLIFVD

-493 GQIDDLLAEVKRR
+493 GQIDDLLAEVKKR
-506 TAIGHRSLVTTLTKR
+506 TELGQRSLVTTLTKR

-538 YLHSELDAMERIS
+538 YLHSELDAMQRIE
-551 VLRDLRTG
+551 VLTALRTG
-559 AVDVVVGINLLREGL
+559 EVDVVVGINLLREGL

-589 DGYLRAFRSFIQIIG
+589 EGYLRAFRSFIQIIG

-633 RRRNRQTA
+633 RRRNKQIA
-641 YNAEHGITPESV
+641 YNAEHGITPETV

-661 INENDLQA
+661 INENDIQA

-711 RDRIIALRR
+711 RDRIILLRR
-720 RLSGEDLAKEDDS
+720 RLSGELAAKEDDA
-733 DVALAIAAAPKAKTM
+733 DVAMAIAAAPKQKTIVRNWRRTRR
-748 AGPHRF
+748 GP

>member
-1 MPWSAFPPAIRV
+1 LS
-13 LRLGPWSRRS
+13 
-23 SCPCLDP
+23 
-30 RLVRTLRDFARTH
+30 
-43 FQIVRTNRVC
+43 N
-53 PRTFV
+53 
-58 RLRIRLHQM
+58 
-67 PTPFRVDAPF
+67 PFRVDAPF

-90 TEGIRSGL
+90 VEGVGAGL
-98 SQQVL
+98 TQQVL

-108 SGKTNVMAWVV
+108 SGKTNVMAWAV

-174 IEKDSSRNDEI
+174 IEKDSSRNDDI
-185 DRMRHSTTQNLL
+185 DRMRHSATQSLL

-204 VASISC
+204 VASVSC
-210 IYGVGSVEDYLGESL
+210 IYGIGSVEDYMGESL
-225 HIEKGQSIR
+225 HVEKGQSIR

-266 DLVPANAEK
+266 DLVPANEEK

-294 ITGEIL
+294 TTGEIL
-300 GAKDEFTVFPA
+300 GARGEFTVFPA

-325 TDIEAE
+325 ADIEAE

-351 RQRTNFDME
+351 RQRTNFDVE

-381 QPGDAPY
+381 QPGEAPY
-388 TLLDFLPDDTLIFVD
+388 TLMDFLPADTLIFVD

-449 RAGNIIY
+449 RAQNVVY

-468 SQRTAEM
+468 TQRTVEM
-475 VVRPT
+475 IVRPT

-486 VEVRRTE
+486 VEVRPTE
-493 GQIDDLLAEVKRR
+493 GQIDDLLAEVRKR
-506 TAIGHRSLVTTLTKR
+506 ADMGQRSLVTTLTKR

-538 YLHSELDAMERIS
+538 YLHSELDAMQRIE
-551 VLRDLRTG
+551 VLTALRTG
-559 AVDVVVGINLLREGL
+559 EVDVVVGINLLREGL

-589 DGYLRAFRSFIQIIG
+589 EGYLRAYRSFIQIIG

-623 SMRQALDETE
+623 SMHQALDETE
-633 RRRNRQTA
+633 RRRAKQIA
-641 YNAEHGITPESV
+641 YNAEHGITPETV

-661 INENDLQA
+661 INENDIQA
-669 DAIEI
+669 DAVEI

-711 RDRIIALRR
+711 RDRIILLRR
-720 RLSGEDLAKEDDS
+720 RLSGELEVKEDDA
-733 DVALAIAAAPKAKTM
+733 DVAMAIAAAPKQKTQVRNWRRTRR
-748 AGPHRF
+748 GP

>member
-1 MPWSAFPPAIRV
+1 
-13 LRLGPWSRRS
+13 
-23 SCPCLDP
+23 
-30 RLVRTLRDFARTH
+30 
-43 FQIVRTNRVC
+43 
-53 PRTFV
+53 
-58 RLRIRLHQM
+58 M

-174 IEKDSSRNDEI
+174 IEKDSSRNDDI

-204 VASISC
+204 VASVSC
-210 IYGVGSVEDYLGESL
+210 IYGIGSVEDYMGESL
-225 HIEKGQSIR
+225 KVEKGQSIR

-266 DLVPANAEK
+266 DLVPANEEK

-284 EVERIQELDA
+284 EVERIQELDSV
-294 ITGEIL
+294 TGEIL
-300 GAKDEFTVFPA
+300 GVKNEFTVFPA
-311 SHYVTPADKLRLAM
+311 SHYVTPADKLRIAM

-351 RQRTNFDME
+351 RQRTNFDLE

-381 QPGDAPY
+381 QPGEAPY
-388 TLLDFLPDDTLIFVD
+388 TLMDFLPDDTIIFVD

-449 RAGNIIY
+449 RARSVVY

-468 SQRTAEM
+468 TQRTAEM

-486 VEVRRTE
+486 VEVRPTE
-493 GQIDDLLAEVKRR
+493 GQIDDLLAEVKKR
-506 TAIGHRSLVTTLTKR
+506 TALGQRSLVTTLTKR

-538 YLHSELDAMERIS
+538 YLHSELDAMERIE
-551 VLRDLRTG
+551 VLTALRTG
-559 AVDVVVGINLLREGL
+559 EVDVVVGINLLREGL

-589 DGYLRAFRSFIQIIG
+589 EGYLRAYRSFIQIIG

-641 YNAEHGITPESV
+641 YNAEHGITPETV

-661 INENDLQA
+661 INENDIQA

-674 MAGAGVP
+674 LAGAGVP

-720 RLSGEDLAKEDDS
+720 RLSGEDDAKEDDA
-733 DVALAIAAAPKAKTM
+733 DVAMAIAAAPKQKTTVRNWRKTRR
-748 AGPHRF
+748 GP

>member
-1 MPWSAFPPAIRV
+1 MP
-13 LRLGPWSRRS
+13 S
-23 SCPCLDP
+23 S
-30 RLVRTLRDFARTH
+30 
-43 FQIVRTNRVC
+43 
-53 PRTFV
+53 
-58 RLRIRLHQM
+58 
-67 PTPFRVDAPF
+67 FRVDAPF
-77 KPAGDQPQAIAEL
+77 KPAGDQPQAIEQL
-90 TEGIRSGL
+90 VEGVRSGL
-98 SQQVL
+98 TQQVL
-103 AGVTG
+103 LGVTG
-108 SGKTNVMAWVV
+108 SGKTNVMAWAV

-138 LCAEFRRLLPDNAV
+138 LCAEFRRLLPKNAV

-174 IEKDSSRNDEI
+174 IEKDSSRNEEI
-185 DRMRHSTTQNLL
+185 DRMRHSTTQALL

-204 VASISC
+204 VASVSC
-210 IYGVGSVEDYLGESL
+210 IYGIGSVEDYMGESL
-225 HIEKGQSIR
+225 HVEKGQSVR

-266 DLVPANAEK
+266 DLVPANEEK
-275 VYRVEFFGD
+275 VFRVEFFGD
-284 EVERIQELDA
+284 EIERIQELDA
-294 ITGEIL
+294 TTGEIL
-300 GAKDEFTVFPA
+300 GPRQSFQIFPA
-311 SHYVTPADKLRLAM
+311 SHYVTPADKMRLAIA
-325 TDIEAE
+325 DIEVE

-351 RQRTNFDME
+351 RQRTNFDLE
-360 MLRETGTCAGI
+360 MMRETGTCAGI

-381 QPGDAPY
+381 QPGEAPY
-388 TLLDFLPDDTLIFVD
+388 TLMDFLPDDTLIFVD

-449 RAGNIIY
+449 RAQNVIY
-456 VSATPGPYEMRR
+456 VSATPGDYELRR
-468 SQRTAEM
+468 SQRTVEM

-486 VEVRRTE
+486 VEVRPTA
-493 GQIDDLLAEVKRR
+493 GQIDDLLAEVKKR
-506 TAIGHRSLVTTLTKR
+506 AELGHRSLVTTLTKR

-538 YLHSELDAMERIS
+538 YLHSELDAMERID

-589 DGYLRAFRSFIQIIG
+589 EGYLRAYRSFIQIIG

-615 MYADSITD
+615 MYADSVTD
-623 SMRQALDETE
+623 SMRAALDETN
-633 RRRNRQTA
+633 RRRARQMA
-641 YNAEHGITPESV
+641 YNAERGITPETV

-661 INENDLQA
+661 INEKDIEA
-669 DAIEI
+669 DAVEL

-681 REDLLAIVRD
+681 REDLIAIVRD

-696 RRLSKELQFEDAARV
+696 RRLSKELQFEDAAKV
-711 RDRIIALRR
+711 RDRIILLRK
-720 RLSGEDLAKEDDS
+720 RLAGEETGDKEDDGEVS
-733 DVALAIAAAPKAKTM
+733 LAIAAAPKAKTM
-748 AGPHRF
+748 VRNWRRSRRGP

>member
-1 MPWSAFPPAIRV
+1 VP
-13 LRLGPWSRRS
+13 S
-23 SCPCLDP
+23 S
-30 RLVRTLRDFARTH
+30 
-43 FQIVRTNRVC
+43 
-53 PRTFV
+53 
-58 RLRIRLHQM
+58 
-67 PTPFRVDAPF
+67 FRVDAPF
-77 KPAGDQPQAIAEL
+77 KPAGDQPQAIAQL
-90 TEGIRSGL
+90 VEGVQSGL

-103 AGVTG
+103 LGVTG
-108 SGKTNVMAWVV
+108 SGKTNVMAWAV

-166 YIARTDTY
+166 YIARSDTY
-174 IEKDSSRNDEI
+174 IEKDSSRNQDI
-185 DRMRHSTTQNLL
+185 DRMRHSATQSLL

-210 IYGVGSVEDYLGESL
+210 IYGIGSVEDYMGESL
-225 HIEKGQSIR
+225 HIDKGESIR

-251 YDLARLRFRVRGDVV
+251 YDLARLRFRVRGDIV
-266 DLVPANAEK
+266 DLVPANEEK
-275 VYRVEFFGD
+275 VFRFEFFGD
-284 EVERIQELDA
+284 EVERIMELDA
-294 ITGEIL
+294 VTGEIL
-300 GAKDEFTVFPA
+300 GSRDEFTVFPA

-338 FEDHGRLLEAQRL
+338 FDDHGRLLESQRL
-351 RQRTNFDME
+351 RQRTNFDLE
-360 MLRETGTCAGI
+360 MMRETGTCAGI

-388 TLLDFLPDDTLIFVD
+388 TLMDFLPQDALIFVD

-439 RPLSFEEWEE
+439 RPLSFEEWEG
-449 RAGNIIY
+449 RASNVVY

-468 SQRTAEM
+468 SQRTVEM

-486 VEVRRTE
+486 VEVRPTE

-506 TAIGHRSLVTTLTKR
+506 TELGQRSLVTTLTKR

-538 YLHSELDAMERIS
+538 YLHSELDAMERIE
-551 VLRDLRTG
+551 VLTALRTG
-559 AVDVVVGINLLREGL
+559 EVDVVVGINLLREGL

-589 DGYLRAFRSFIQIIG
+589 EGYLRAYRSFIQIIG

-615 MYADSITD
+615 MYADSITE
-623 SMRQALDETE
+623 SMRLALDETD
-633 RRRNRQTA
+633 RRRNRQIA
-641 YNAEHGITPESV
+641 YNAERGITPESV

-711 RDRIIALRR
+711 RDRIIKLRR
-720 RLSGEDLAKEDDS
+720 RLSGEETDKEDDG
-733 DVALAIAAAPKAKTM
+733 DVALAIAAAPKQKTTVRNWRRTRRG
-748 AGPHRF
+748 A